1 MGSQFSFN
9 LTKQEKEG
17 GQLMKRLFILTVSWL
32 IIISLFFGSSIY
44 TYADDAETNSVYYVL
59 PLEEVD
65 KDKTTNSEI
74 DINISEVEP
83 NYEIKDIEAVQN
95 SESEIAPKETV
106 YPEETSEPLP
116 QEDIEHSETTDITEY
131 SLMADSSD
139 ISRHHFVVSGKNHVL
154 RIKDGVV
161 QAYGDNTYGQLG
173 TGDNISSD
181 EFVNVIAA
189 WGNEEISQIETR
201 GNTSYALT
209 ITGKL
214 YAWGDNSKGQC
225 GDGTT
230 INRNQPVRAA
240 ESFGTICRVSAGLE
254 HVVIQAPS
262 AAAAFGDNTYGQLGT
277 STSALYS
284 TTPVPVGYAN
294 ISGAGDYQTYYSGT
308 DSEIIGVGKNDL
320 GQIGSYWSNTGE
332 LIYSVRKIVT
342 GSNHGA
348 VLTSSGQMY
357 AWGDNSCGQLC
368 TDLGQ
373 GTTYTQNPV
382 LVEESVTDI
391 AAGNN
396 MTLYV
401 KDGKTYVCGQD
412 GSITYN
418 NYELNFTDTCND
430 YTLGKYCFAHQTNGS
445 FLRWGHMRTGDELS
459 NNKSLEAIKINYDC
473 GIVDID
479 AYRKQV
485 LALDTA
491 GNTLVWGEGYC
502 SDGTD
507 SMCTKYFPALITK
520 TSDGYGWHTDGKV
533 PNPVSVSR
541 GKNHNLILDKNGDV
555 WGFGSNSNYP
565 MSGLDL
571 KVRAATKME
580 DISDVKKLAAGTE
593 FSIFLKNDGTMWGT
607 GKSDKCQVG
616 SELTDDIYT
625 GEIVQITDKN
635 DFKTVTAGEDFAA
648 AIASDGVYTWG
659 SNSYGQLGINSDA
672 ACGAPSKV
680 SFNLNENEYI
690 TDVQAG
696 LGHCIALSSSGNVYS
711 WGRNNVGQL
720 GIGNK
725 SNKFVPTKVNIS
737 DVKYINA
744 GVYQSYAI
752 KNDGTVWGWGSGAN
766 YQLGV
771 SNTGTNQTPKH
782 ITSLDGL
789 NITKIVGAD
798 GYSIA
803 VDKYGK
809 MYSFG
814 TNNDGGLGIYSQ
826 DPVKIEDDYTADIN
840 ELNVYMQDLPKELT
854 ESIALPLSLTKGS
867 QVSWSSDNSYYLSDS
882 GAVHRPNSFANDETA
897 VLTATVTLGD
907 ETAEIRYSFV
917 IKKAE
922 GAPGDEIKNITLSVV
937 QGKKY
942 LINISGRN
950 LRSLSDVTFIF
961 GYDGGKIEIVDAI
974 ARSKSFDTAV
984 NTQYKNIKVVGN
996 DADLLKFTVLKSI
1009 PNGQAYTGY
1018 INGVIIKAKTTG
1030 TTTISLDY

>member
-1 MGSQFSFN
+1 MRG
-9 LTKQEKEG
+9 
-17 GQLMKRLFILTVSWL
+17 
-32 IIISLFFGSSIY
+32 IISFTLSWIMAITLICSNYAFV
-44 TYADDAETNSVYYVL
+44 YADENETDSVYDAL

-65 KDKTTNSEI
+65 EEKTTDSEI

-83 NYEIKDIEAVQN
+83 NDEIKDIEAVQS
-95 SESEIAPKETV
+95 SESEIAPKETA

-116 QEDIEHSETTDITEY
+116 QENIEYSETTDITEY
-131 SLMADSSD
+131 SLRADSSD

-173 TGDNISSD
+173 TGDNISRD
-181 EFVNVIAA
+181 EFVNVTAT
-189 WGNEEISQIETR
+189 WGDEEIRQIETR

-230 INRNQPVRAA
+230 TNRNQPVRAA
-240 ESFGTICRVSAGLE
+240 ESFGSIYRVSAGLE
-254 HVVIQAPS
+254 HAVIQAS
-262 AAAAFGDNTYGQLGT
+262 SSAAAFGDNTYGQLGT
-277 STSALYS
+277 STSAAYS
-284 TTPVPVGYAN
+284 TTPVTVGYAD

-332 LIYSVRKIVT
+332 IIDYVSKIVT

-368 TDLGQ
+368 TDLSQ

-382 LVEESVTDI
+382 LVAESVTDI

-418 NYELNFTDTCND
+418 NYELNFTDTCDD
-430 YTLGKYCFAHQTNGS
+430 YTLGKYCLAHQTNGT
-445 FLRWGHMRTGDELS
+445 FLRWGHMRTDDELS
-459 NNKSLEAIKINYDC
+459 NNKSLEPIKINYAY

-507 SMCTKYFPALITK
+507 SMCTKYFPTPITK
-520 TSDGYGWHTDGKV
+520 ISNGYGWYTDGKV
-533 PNPVSVSR
+533 ANPVSVSR

-565 MSGLDL
+565 MSSLDL

-580 DISDVKKLAAGTE
+580 DISDVKKIAAGTE

-616 SELTDDIYT
+616 CELTDDIYT
-625 GEIVQITDKN
+625 TGIVQVTDKN
-635 DFKTVTAGEDFAA
+635 DFKTVTTGEDFVA

-659 SNSYGQLGINSDA
+659 GNSYGQLGRNPEA

-696 LGHCIALSSSGNVYS
+696 PGHCIALSSSGNVYS

-725 SNKFVPTKVNIS
+725 TNQSVPTKVNIS

-744 GVYQSYAI
+744 GAYQSYAI

-771 SNTGTNQTPKH
+771 PNTGTNQKPNH

-814 TNNDGGLGIYSQ
+814 TNINGGLGIYSQ
-826 DPVKIEDDYTADIN
+826 DPVKIEDDYAADLN

-882 GAVHRPNSFANDETA
+882 GAVHRPNRFANDETA

-907 ETAEIRYSFV
+907 KTTEIEYSFV
-917 IKKAE
+917 IKKVE
-922 GAPGDEIKNITLSVV
+922 GASGDETKNITLSVV

-942 LINISGRN
+942 LINISGKN
-950 LRSLSDVTFIF
+950 LKSLSDLTFSL

-984 NTQYKNIKVVGN
+984 NTLYKNIRVIGN
-996 DADLLKFTVLKSI
+996 DADSLKFAVLKSI
-1009 PNGQAYTGY
+1009 PTGRAYTGY
-1018 INGVIIKAKTTG
+1018 INGVIIKAKITG